1 METKLDISSL
11 LADKSLMACRYIVAE
26 LYISTIC
33 YYDLVL
39 K

>member
-1 METKLDISSL
+1 VETKLDLSSL
-11 LADKSLMACRYIVAE
+11 LADKSLMACRSIVAE

-33 YYDLVL
+33 HYDLIL